1 LRDGGAHRVHAGG
14 PGIERG
20 EQGQP
25 CEFNVWTR
33 EAGAGSLA
41 ISVEGPSKAEIDFK
55 DRKDGSC
62 YVSYTVAEQGQL
74 HTLEFMLLAAT
85 CTSLVHFVN
94 THLNSWKKTSIWKFQ
109 FFINFSNSLFL
120 FKLISLPHALLS
132 VSRILKVSRMWQ
144 ILQAIYT
151 SPQNLNIRKS
161 NFKRTILA
169 GHPHSQVFAD

>member
-1 LRDGGAHRVHAGG
+1 MGFMPSTSFPRNLESTQSQSNTRRSTFLVIFFTSKKCIEQFLTFNLCVSGSPFQFTVGPLRDGGAHRVHAGG

-62 YVSYTVAEQGQL
+62 YVSYTVAEQGQFKL
-74 HTLEFMLLAAT
+74 WL
-85 CTSLVHFVN
+85 
-94 THLNSWKKTSIWKFQ
+94 
-109 FFINFSNSLFL
+109 SLFFGISYIL
-120 FKLISLPHALLS
+120 FCCFLL
-132 VSRILKVSRMWQ
+132 
-144 ILQAIYT
+144 
-151 SPQNLNIRKS
+151 
-161 NFKRTILA
+161 
-169 GHPHSQVFAD
+169 